1 MKIDIEKLD
10 SLKKTADK
18 IFLEPEGEEVLLSL
32 LEIQKQVEDAIDAAK
47 AKLEETALKL
57 DPNFSSIQADKIKVY
72 YRQYGARFKIDES
85 KVAQIP
91 KELYSEKVTYS
102 PIVAEIEKKV
112 EELGGLPDGVIEPER
127 PKQLTFSL
135 KDKNGNSKI

>member
-18 IFLEPEGEEVLLSL
+18 IFLEPKGEEVLLRL
-32 LEIQKQVEDAIDAAK
+32 LEIQQQVEDAIDAAK
-47 AKLEETALKL
+47 VKLEETALKL

-85 KVAQIP
+85 KIKDLP
-91 KELYSEKVTYS
+91 KELYNEKVSYL
-102 PIVAEIEKKV
+102 PVV
-112 EELGGLPDGVIEPER
+112 E
-127 PKQLTFSL
+127 
-135 KDKNGNSKI
+135 